1 MVEWVALVL
10 TLSTTSMTVVA
21 LKEQIS
27 IISMLP
33 SVISLLEA
41 PTRRSRSCRQ
51 REGWRLNG
59 SVSSETS
66 TRSSNISEVGLPQL
80 CSTSCLPIQKSGS
93 QANQKKYIK
102 KMLLANRWFKMDA
115 CLSGRVLFLLFFF
128 FWSFISVYCLYCV
141 YVQCLKI
148 VSNMC

>member
-1 MVEWVALVL
+1 ML
-10 TLSTTSMTVVA
+10 TLSTTSKTVVA

-33 SVISLLEA
+33 SVTSLLEA
-41 PTRRSRSCRQ
+41 PTRRSRSCRR
-51 REGWRLNG
+51 REGWRLSG

-80 CSTSCLPIQKSGS
+80 CSTSCLPIQKVVPK
-93 QANQKKYIK
+93 ANQKKYIK

-115 CLSGRVLFLLFFF
+115 CLSGRVLSFCFSFSGVLFCLLF
-128 FWSFISVYCLYCV
+128 VLCLCRV
-141 YVQCLKI
+141 FEDSEQYVLTDLLLT
-148 VSNMC
+148 